1 MWIAQLSQLVVSVL
15 VLFIINSPGAVGSD
29 LWDGGKV
36 VDGKCF
42 LLVREPATWN
52 SALSACQNMGGT
64 LATITSLTQ
73 LAALRAALNIYDSEF
88 WIGAN
93 DLTTEGTF
101 VWTEDLSSASVIY
114 SWWTSG
120 APFTGDGNVWSCVV
134 INLSDQVY
142 DQLCNSYT
150 TFYVC
155 MEPNS
160 RTTKCIAPT
169 TTEDVTTAT
178 TGTTT
183 LSATTTS
190 FETTMETTE
199 HLPTT
204 MTTGTTKTT
213 RRKCHRG

>member
-1 MWIAQLSQLVVSVL
+1 MWTSQLSQLVVSVSL
-15 VLFIINSPGAVGSD
+15 LFIIDSPGAVGSD
-29 LWDGGKV
+29 LWNGGKV

-42 LLVREPATWN
+42 LMVREEATWT
-52 SALSACQNMGGT
+52 SALSACHYMGGT

-73 LAALRAALNIYDSEF
+73 LAALRAAFNIYDRDF

-114 SWWTSG
+114 SWWDVGSPDIM
-120 APFTGDGNVWSCVV
+120 AGNIFDCVQMRQNNMV
-134 INLSDQVY
+134 LDHV
-142 DQLCNSYT
+142 CNGYA
-150 TFYVC
+150 TFYMC

-178 TGTTT
+178 TETTT
-183 LSATTTS
+183 LSDTTTS
-190 FETTMETTE
+190 FETTMGMLLKLEQ
-199 HLPTT
+199 
-204 MTTGTTKTT
+204 
-213 RRKCHRG
+213 